1 MAKELIRSR
10 VKNTAACSKTTSST
24 VLARRNLLMAHIT
37 KVNGKKVY
45 HMASASNLTLRKM
58 SFMTDSLKMELKMAG
73 ASRKKENTKLKMGC
87 LLMECLMGWEK

>member
-1 MAKELIRSR
+1 MELKL
-10 VKNTAACSKTTSST
+10 VKVPFTILQRKF
-24 VLARRNLLMAHIT
+24 LT